1 MQMKRGGELNSSQ
14 GDYSDEWSASKVAL
28 LHILIAYLY
37 LWVSRMSHNFA
48 RPLIHTRRLGSK
60 ATVKRLWRLTRVGGR
75 GTVRMTGWPV
85 SWASIKYWEFFEEGI
100 TPANRQG
107 QRKMLNRSGVAIVD
121 EPHSYLIHRLQSCEN
136 FQTVK
141 TMYVIDGPVFLLN
154 KADAFFRKNVLICNK
169 NL

>member
-1 MQMKRGGELNSSQ
+1 MAQMERGGGIEL
-14 GDYSDEWSASKVAL
+14 
-28 LHILIAYLY
+28 
-37 LWVSRMSHNFA
+37 F
-48 RPLIHTRRLGSK
+48 PRRLFRWMIRVKSSIITHSYSLPVTVSFENVPQFRTTPHPYAK
-60 ATVKRLWRLTRVGGR
+60 AWFQSYGEKVMASNTGWG
-75 GTVRMTGWPV
+75 TGWPV

-121 EPHSYLIHRLQSCEN
+121 EPHSYLIHRSQSCEN

>member
-1 MQMKRGGELNSSQ
+1 MAIKESGAIEIFPRRLFRWMIRVKSSIITHS
-14 GDYSDEWSASKVAL
+14 YSLPVT
-28 LHILIAYLY
+28 
-37 LWVSRMSHNFA
+37 VNFENVPQF
-48 RPLIHTRRLGSK
+48 RTTPIHTRRLGSK

-85 SWASIKYWEFFEEGI
+85 SWASIKYWEFIEEGI

-121 EPHSYLIHRLQSCEN
+121 EPHSYLIHRSQSCEN

-141 TMYVIDGPVFLLN
+141 TMYVIDSPVFLLN

-169 NL
+169 SL